1 MYIGNSSMTL
11 QQFNQNYTYTED
23 GALDSWT
30 VIEPIEGKYKGDCE
44 DYCLTLQ
51 AIVDGYKDLELYY
64 CHYNSTGHCIGKING
79 KWIDCI
85 LQREV
90 ETLPPSYTN
99 VRKYWL
105 IEILS
110 KRLYGRIFRWLNNC
124 LKK

>member
-1 MYIGNSSMTL
+1 MITL
-11 QQFNQNYTYTED
+11 QQFNDNYVYTAD

-51 AIVDGYKDLELYY
+51 SKVAGFKDLELYY
-64 CHYNSTGHCIGKING
+64 CKYNGQGHCIGKNGG

-85 LQREV
+85 LQRLV
-90 ETLPPSYTN
+90 TTLPPLYTDI
-99 VRKYWL
+99 RKYWL
-105 IEILS
+105 IEIWA
-110 KRLYGRIFRWLNNC
+110 KRLYGRFFRWLNNC

>member
-1 MYIGNSSMTL
+1 MTL
-11 QQFNQNYTYTED
+11 EQFNGQY
-23 GALDSWT
+23 
-30 VIEPIEGKYKGDCE
+30 KYKTDKDKFGFFEVWDIPKLQDDGFYYGDCE

-51 AIVDGYKDLELYY
+51 AKVEGYKDIELYY
-64 CHYNSTGHCIGKING
+64 CHYNGQGHCIGNING

-90 ETLPPSYTN
+90 ETLPPLYTD

-105 IEILS
+105 VEIWS
-110 KRLYGRIFRWLNNC
+110 KKLCGKVFKWLNKY

>member
-1 MYIGNSSMTL
+1 MMTL
-11 QQFNQNYTYTED
+11 QQFNQNYIYTSD
-23 GALDSWT
+23 GTLDSWT
-30 VIEPIEGKYKGDCE
+30 IIEPIEGKYKGDCE

-51 AIVDGYKDLELYY
+51 AEVEGFKDLELYY
-64 CHYNSTGHCIGKING
+64 CHYNNVGHCIGKING

-90 ETLPPSYTN
+90 ETLPPLYTN

-105 IEILS
+105 IEIWS
-110 KRLYGRIFRWLNNC
+110 KKLYGKVFKWLNKY

>member
-1 MYIGNSSMTL
+1 MYKMTL
-11 QQFNQNYTYTED
+11 QQFNKNYIYTAD

-30 VIEPIEGKYKGDCE
+30 VIKPVNGKYLGDCE

-51 AIVDGYKDLELYY
+51 AKVDGYKDIELYY
-64 CHYNSTGHCIGKING
+64 CHYNGQGHCIGNING

-90 ETLPPSYTN
+90 ETLPPLYTD

-105 IEILS
+105 IEIWS
-110 KRLYGRIFRWLNNC
+110 KRLYGKVFRWLNKY